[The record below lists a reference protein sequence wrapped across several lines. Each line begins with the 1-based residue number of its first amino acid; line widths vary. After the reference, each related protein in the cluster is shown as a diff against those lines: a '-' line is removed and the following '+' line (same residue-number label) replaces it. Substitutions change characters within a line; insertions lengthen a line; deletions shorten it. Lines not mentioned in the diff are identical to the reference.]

1 NVISRL
7 PTLARTKT
15 GAFCCSASTMLISC
29 PPLCFVEGGGL
40 SQSRSPSGLA
50 QTSTLRGL
58 TELPP
63 QAQLLDEGAVALEI
77 LLLQV
82 VQEPAPPAD
91 ELQQA
96 ASRIVIL
103 RMRPQVLGEA
113 VDALGQHRDL
123 DFRRAG
129 VGLVLAERLRCVPL
143 RVLGEG
149 HAPPSVRVAVVPA
162 DAAQGRRARPGRG
175 QLVG

>member
-1 NVISRL
+1 
-7 PTLARTKT
+7 
-15 GAFCCSASTMLISC
+15 GAFCCSASTMLIFSSSTLLRGGRRFESV
-29 PPLCFVEGGGL
+29 PPA
-40 SQSRSPSGLA
+40 GLA

-82 VQEPAPPAD
+82 VQEPAPPAG
-91 ELQQA
+91 ELQQTSA
-96 ASRIVIL
+96 RIVIL

-123 DFRRAG
+123 DFR
-129 VGLVLAERLRCVPL
+129 
-143 RVLGEG
+143 
-149 HAPPSVRVAVVPA
+149 
-162 DAAQGRRARPGRG
+162 
-175 QLVG
+175 